1 MLASVE
7 GPGEALFAIT
17 CMGIAAAVLFSIIRS
32 RERKE
37 RLRVME
43 KALHSN
49 QLDDETRRSIAHSL
63 SGEARRDR
71 PLWLVS
77 LYQGVVY
84 LCRHAVFV
92 CGWIGMF
99 VGAGLMIIGDGEM
112 FAGGVM
118 TALTSFGVVTVP
130 MALREME
137 VRRRA

>member
-1 MLASVE
+1 MFASVD

-17 CMGIAAAVLFSIIRS
+17 TMLIGACVIFGIIRS

-43 KALHSN
+43 KALHSG
-49 QLDDETRRSIAHSL
+49 QLDDVTRRSIANSL
-63 SGEARRDR
+63 SGEARKDR

-77 LYQGVVY
+77 LYQGIVY

-92 CGWIGMF
+92 GGWIGMF
-99 VGAGLMIIGDGEM
+99 VGAGLMIIGDSEM

-118 TALTSFGVVTVP
+118 TALVSFGVVTVP

-137 VRRRA
+137 ARRGA

>member
-1 MLASVE
+1 MLASVD

-17 CMGIAAAVLFSIIRS
+17 SMCIAAGVLFAVIRS

-99 VGAGLMIIGDGEM
+99 VGAALMIISDGEM
-112 FAGGVM
+112 FASGVM
-118 TALTSFGVVTVP
+118 TALTSFGIVTVP

-137 VRRRA
+137 VRRGT